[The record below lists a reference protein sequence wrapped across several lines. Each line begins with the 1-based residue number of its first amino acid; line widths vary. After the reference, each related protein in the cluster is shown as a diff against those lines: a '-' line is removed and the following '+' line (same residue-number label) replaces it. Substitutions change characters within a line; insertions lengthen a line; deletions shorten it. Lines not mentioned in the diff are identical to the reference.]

1 MPRFTTIVP
10 PQSPRVATRGLC
22 WLACIALVVAAIEAH
37 AQHELPETPLPVLDA
52 TATGDQFLAE
62 VLATLERRPSVAA
75 RLRHQARLHEDTLM
89 GSGKYWQRGV
99 GNQRVTRWEMQTQ
112 LAGQAASYVQVFDGN
127 HLWTDRTL
135 PSGRAVHRLDVGRL
149 QSRLRAAAAGTR
161 GLPAKAQW
169 EPLVAAAAGQGGLT
183 EMLADLLRR
192 YTFAPPR
199 SAQLNGLAVYALVGQ
214 WRRTELEKL
223 WPELATAED
232 MSNWP
237 RQLPHHVLLLVGK
250 NNLFPYV
257 VEHRR
262 VEDAHLATSAP
273 GDRPTRDPLVRYELF
288 EVEFAAALD
297 DSLFEFKPGDVQWT
311 DETTLV
317 LERLRDQDAA
327 ATATEAARRDHAA
340 IQR

>member
-1 MPRFTTIVP
+1 
-10 PQSPRVATRGLC
+10 
-22 WLACIALVVAAIEAH
+22 VVAAIEAH

-52 TATGDQFLAE
+52 TAAGDQFLAE
-62 VLATLERRPSVAA
+62 VLATLERRPSISA
-75 RLRHQARLHEDTLM
+75 RLRHRARLHEETLM

-112 LAGQAASYVQVFDGN
+112 VAGQAASYVQVFDGN

-135 PSGRAVHRLDVGRL
+135 SSGRTVHRLDVSRL
-149 QSRLRAAAAGTR
+149 QSRLRAANVGIRATR
-161 GLPAKAQW
+161 AKAPW
-169 EPLVAAAAGQGGLT
+169 DPLVAEAVGQGGLP
-183 EMLADLLRR
+183 ELLADLLGR

-199 SAQLNGLAVYALVGQ
+199 AAQLNGLAVYALVGQ

-223 WPELATAED
+223 WPELASAED
-232 MSNWP
+232 ISTWP
-237 RQLPHHVLLLVGK
+237 RQLPHHVMLLVGK

-257 VEHRR
+257 LEHRR
-262 VEDAHLATSAP
+262 VEDAPLATSAT

-288 EVEFAAALD
+288 EVEFAAAMA
-297 DSLFEFKPGDVQWT
+297 DSLFEFKPGDVQWS

-317 LERLRDQDAA
+317 LERLQAQEAAAA
-327 ATATEAARRDHAA
+327 ATEAKRREQA